1 MCIVEEAGRLWVAGC
16 GEQGRGWLLSGVN
29 GCFAFFPA
37 DVACMDGAPAHV
49 QHANVS
55 PCSWMHSEP
64 RRDLLPLVVVLPQ
77 LRRSL
82 ALIQDDVAAYTPAVL
97 AQLLPPPLR
106 HGLKEVA
113 VPPRC
118 EELTVWD
125 RSNGV
130 REVRRAWCNP
140 TVI

>member
-1 MCIVEEAGRLWVAGC
+1 MEEAGRLWVAGC